1 MRRRGIW
8 RRCDTLSALTVP
20 APVHPFLP
28 RRTTIPQ
35 CNALRCPVRVVLQ
48 GIRRACQRVYSPKSD
63 GIGKTPP
70 ASLTTL
76 AFLATNS
83 NSVLANGDL
92 GLQQVPNPCACRL
105 SRFCRTHATRGN
117 QVLLAVLVAGVL
129 IRLGLAALGV
139 TALDFDAFSVVG
151 FFLFWHCVLLL

>member
-1 MRRRGIW
+1 MARRPQSHACL
-8 RRCDTLSALTVP
+8 RRLAECVAVTRLQPALC
-20 APVHPFLP
+20 A
-28 RRTTIPQ
+28 
-35 CNALRCPVRVVLQ
+35 
-48 GIRRACQRVYSPKSD
+48 
-63 GIGKTPP
+63 

-76 AFLATNS
+76 AFIATNS